1 MKGYP
6 IQPLSPLPRVFL
18 DPSHGVEDWGPQKK
32 KNSEGQSTKKK
43 VERAPS
49 CQQVEIHRGKR

>member
-18 DPSHGVEDWGPQKK
+18 GPSQGVEDWALKK

-43 VERAPS
+43 VERTPP
-49 CQQVEIHRGKR
+49 CQQMEIHRGKR